1 MSVTQ
6 WRTPGTASSPAR
18 SLPAANNT
26 ITRAGRQPTGLRFRA
41 FESFFND
48 DRIMANIEN
57 ERPGAADTDLMGNAM
72 SMLVRI
78 AQAIALPAAA
88 VLVALIC
95 GGILLS
101 LNGFNG
107 WDVFSV
113 MIVGVLQ
120 DTRSIAEILLKSIP
134 LILIG
139 VGLCVAFRCS
149 IWNIGAEG
157 QLYAGAVAAT
167 IVGVAFEGLT
177 PWIYVPLIMVAGA
190 AAGAAWAGI
199 AGLLKVYFRASEIVT
214 TIMLNYI
221 ALIGTSYLVTGPL
234 RDAAS
239 AYPQSARLLKEA
251 WMPRILPPTRL
262 HIGIL
267 VAVAL
272 AIAFYIFLFR
282 SSAGYAVRVVG
293 INANAARYA
302 GINVGR
308 NIMIA
313 ICISGGMAG
322 LAGAFEIAGVTR
334 RLYQNIS
341 PGYGFEGIAVA
352 LLANNNPI
360 GAIFSGGLFAILRS
374 GSELMQITAQVPQ
387 VLVSVIQGMVI
398 LSVVAFGVYRFRSAS
413 RSQ

>member
-1 MSVTQ
+1 
-6 WRTPGTASSPAR
+6 
-18 SLPAANNT
+18 
-26 ITRAGRQPTGLRFRA
+26 
-41 FESFFND
+41 
-48 DRIMANIEN
+48 
-57 ERPGAADTDLMGNAM
+57 M

-78 AQAIALPAAA
+78 AQAIALPVAA

-177 PWIYVPLIMVAGA
+177 PWIYVPLVMVAGA
-190 AAGAAWAGI
+190 LAGAAWAGI

-272 AIAFYIFLFR
+272 AIAFYVFLFR

-322 LAGAFEIAGVTR
+322 LAGAFEVAGVTR

>member
-1 MSVTQ
+1 
-6 WRTPGTASSPAR
+6 
-18 SLPAANNT
+18 
-26 ITRAGRQPTGLRFRA
+26 
-41 FESFFND
+41 
-48 DRIMANIEN
+48 MANIEN
-57 ERPGAADTDLMGNAM
+57 ERPGAADTDLMGHAM
-72 SMLVRI
+72 SILVRI

-88 VLVALIC
+88 VLVALIL
-95 GGILLS
+95 GAILLS

-107 WDVFSV
+107 WDVFTV

-167 IVGVAFEGLT
+167 VVGVAFEGLT

-190 AAGAAWAGI
+190 LAGAAWAGI

-322 LAGAFEIAGVTR
+322 LAGAFEVAGVTR

>member
-1 MSVTQ
+1 MPPAPNS
-6 WRTPGTASSPAR
+6 PPPAR
-18 SLPAANNT
+18 T
-26 ITRAGRQPTGLRFRA
+26 GRDFCARYRA
-41 FESFFND
+41 FASFSND

-57 ERPGAADTDLMGNAM
+57 ERPGAADTDLMGHAM
-72 SMLVRI
+72 SILVRI

-88 VLVALIC
+88 VLVALIL
-95 GGILLS
+95 GAILLS

-107 WDVFSV
+107 WDVFTV

-167 IVGVAFEGLT
+167 VVGVAFEGLT

-190 AAGAAWAGI
+190 LAGAAWAGI

-322 LAGAFEIAGVTR
+322 LAGAFEVAGVTR

>member
-1 MSVTQ
+1 
-6 WRTPGTASSPAR
+6 
-18 SLPAANNT
+18 
-26 ITRAGRQPTGLRFRA
+26 
-41 FESFFND
+41 
-48 DRIMANIEN
+48 MANIDEASTAVAP
-57 ERPGAADTDLMGNAM
+57 EPAPGRPTGFVFRTFE
-72 SMLVRI
+72 
-78 AQAIALPAAA
+78 AIARPAAA
-88 VLVALIC
+88 VLVALLS
-95 GGILLS
+95 GAVLLA

-107 WDVFSV
+107 WNVFDVMLFGVFQDMRSV
-113 MIVGVLQ
+113 
-120 DTRSIAEILLKSIP
+120 SEILLKAIP

-167 IVGVAFEGLT
+167 VVGVAFEGLSS
-177 PWIYVPLIMVAGA
+177 WIYVPLVMVAGA
-190 AAGAAWAGI
+190 MAGAAWAGI
-199 AGLLKVYFRASEIVT
+199 AGLLKVYFKASEIVT

-221 ALIGTSYLVTGPL
+221 ALISTSYLVTGPL
-234 RDAAS
+234 KDAAS
-239 AYPQSARLLKEA
+239 AYPQSAKLLKEA

-272 AIAFYIFLFR
+272 AIALYYFLFR

-293 INANAARYA
+293 INPHAARYA
-302 GINVGR
+302 GMNVGR
-308 NIMIA
+308 NIMLS
-313 ICISGGMAG
+313 ICISGAMAG
-322 LAGAFEIAGVTR
+322 LAGAFEIAGVTH

-360 GAIFSGGLFAILRS
+360 GAIFSGGLFAVLRS

-387 VLVSVIQGMVI
+387 VLVSIIQGMVI
-398 LSVVAFGVYRFRSAS
+398 LSVVAFGVYRFRSTA
-413 RSQ
+413 RPQ